1 VPSYANFWFLCKSFS
16 DLSITFC
23 NKTYQS
29 KPGVFPILCFHI
41 GREKV
46 SNECGDKP
54 LTPGQDYLGQIVP
67 TAASGNDETGD

>member
-1 VPSYANFWFLCKSFS
+1 MNRIPQSEN
-16 DLSITFC
+16 
-23 NKTYQS
+23 YQS
-29 KPGVFPILCFHI
+29 EPGVFPILSFHI

-46 SNECGDKP
+46 SNQCGDKS